1 MWDGRG
7 LECLPAT
14 AGAHQAAQRQR
25 SPIGLGA
32 QPNGCTQSTA
42 VSLTLIFF
50 GREEGRGKG
59 GARLRSGLWAAA
71 SKALSRS
78 SPVAVSGPAL
88 PSGAATAPSP
98 PAAPL
103 SVPAVRGA
111 AGLPAAL
118 RGAGGAHGASARGGG
133 EHIWGKEGA
142 HTGFFFWGGGGG
154 GAGIGRG
161 TVTLCSPPSSPKL
174 SPGVC
179 GGGEH
184 TSGGG
189 TSGGGRGRGRGGDVG
204 RGGPGRAGRAG
215 SSPSPRPSPPSAARR
230 RREPGAGRGHACRSP
245 RRRGGALGAAP
256 WPLRTARPRAT
267 ARPGGCPVSAAGPGV
282 PRVSPLGSGEVTGHA
297 SGCVVPGRGALGR
310 RGGGL
315 SSNFPGCSWG
325 GLPQREPPSLPGPG
339 GSGAERCGA
348 VPGGGSVRAAPLRG
362 LCPPCPVP
370 RLRERSLSRYLLLDG
385 DLSPGQDATCVFAFA
400 SPRFWDEMP
409 SLWLLCPSLPG
420 TRSAAQ
426 SPGLRGAALPPGR
439 ASHTAARG
447 QWVGQPHTPRSQ
459 NNDIGFKSRNGP
471 WRIRKSAQRRVLS
484 FLSLSPSGF
493 TMAVISI
500 CYLPTPR
507 LERCFSSCRAAAA
520 PPGSS
525 WDPEQRWDALSIAT
539 PSAWRFGHLPFPSRV
554 AATQPR
560 AEAVSPSW
568 AAKERPHSPALC
580 SATQSP
586 ASAGQGHAG
595 VAPSAWCAQP
605 HAVPAAAGR
614 SVFFHRREMN

>member
-1 MWDGRG
+1 MAAENRSAAGDGAPWG
-7 LECLPAT
+7 LPGEC
-14 AGAHQAAQRQR
+14 
-25 SPIGLGA
+25 
-32 QPNGCTQSTA
+32 
-42 VSLTLIFF
+42 
-50 GREEGRGKG
+50 G
-59 GARLRSGLWAAA
+59 GAGCAE
-71 SKALSRS
+71 
-78 SPVAVSGPAL
+78 G
-88 PSGAATAPSP
+88 
-98 PAAPL
+98 L
-103 SVPAVRGA
+103 SVGVRGGDGARVGVRGA
-111 AGLPAAL
+111 GP
-118 RGAGGAHGASARGGG
+118 GSAR
-133 EHIWGKEGA
+133 E
-142 HTGFFFWGGGGG
+142 TGG
-154 GAGIGRG
+154 GALIQ
-161 TVTLCSPPSSPKL
+161 L
-174 SPGVC
+174 SWVLMGW
-179 GGGEH
+179 
-184 TSGGG
+184 
-189 TSGGGRGRGRGGDVG
+189 
-204 RGGPGRAGRAG
+204 
-215 SSPSPRPSPPSAARR
+215 PSAA
-230 RREPGAGRGHACRSP
+230 G
-245 RRRGGALGAAP
+245 
-256 WPLRTARPRAT
+256 TAVASRPR
-267 ARPGGCPVSAAGPGV
+267 
-282 PRVSPLGSGEVTGHA
+282 GE
-297 SGCVVPGRGALGR
+297 R
-310 RGGGL
+310 
-315 SSNFPGCSWG
+315 
-325 GLPQREPPSLPGPG
+325 
-339 GSGAERCGA
+339 SGAVRCGA